1 MKNMKNIKNKE
12 EYDTIS
18 ELRNM
23 VYNAEDMIDGEYSIG
38 MYGDKYKEIDELHA
52 KVLEILEEYD
62 KLLEKT
68 LKQ

>member
-23 VYNAEDMIDGEYSIG
+23 VYNAEDMIDGGYSIG
-38 MYGDKYKEIDELHA
+38 MYGDKYKEVDNLHT
-52 KVLEILEEYD
+52 KVLEILREYD
-62 KLLEKT
+62 KLLQNT
-68 LKQ
+68 LK